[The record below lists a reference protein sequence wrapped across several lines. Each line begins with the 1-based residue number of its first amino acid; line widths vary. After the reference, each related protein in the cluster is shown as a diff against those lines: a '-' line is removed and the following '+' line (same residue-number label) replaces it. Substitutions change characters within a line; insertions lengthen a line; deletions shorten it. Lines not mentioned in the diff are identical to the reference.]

1 MKKRILLVAVLQL
14 FLTLNS
20 CSSDS
25 GEDYTA
31 PEIEGEIKADYIA
44 DVSSAYDFVTDAN
57 DNVFV
62 VGQAT
67 TSQIIQHRL
76 QKIDP
81 SGKITLLKDITSY
94 EFFNRVQLALT
105 NSEEILLIAPFK
117 DESTDK
123 IFRFEKNYSE
133 LNPFY
138 TMKPMSSPSAEK
150 IKLYTICNNKD
161 NSYFV
166 FDAANKNIKRFVP
179 ELNTDVF
186 VAGSEKNEIKDGTG
200 LNAGFGFVSKIISQ
214 NNVLYLIDNL
224 YSGVINTTFVSSN
237 IRKLEFINNA
247 WKVTTLVT
255 TTNEDMPYG
264 DIAFDSK
271 NDLYVLVKE
280 KGIYKLNLKDNA
292 LTLFKEGEF
301 KIGKGDIH
309 LSLNYQGAD
318 MIKIKGNDMYL
329 MFSNWLIKISDFQ
342 SKLNK

>member
-20 CSSDS
+20 CSSDP
-25 GEDYTA
+25 GDYSA

-44 DVSSAYDFVTDAN
+44 DVSSVYDFVTDAN

-67 TSQIIQHRL
+67 NQIIQHRL

-105 NSEEILLIAPFK
+105 DSEEILLIAPFK
-117 DESTDK
+117 DESIDK

-138 TMKPMSSPSAEK
+138 TMKPVSSPSAEK

-161 NSYFV
+161 KTFFV
-166 FDAANKNIKRFVP
+166 FDAVNRNIKRFIP

-214 NNVLYLIDNL
+214 NNVLYLIDDL
-224 YSGVINTTFVSSN
+224 YTGGVNATFVSSN
-237 IRKLEFINNA
+237 IRKLEFINNE
-247 WKVTTLVT
+247 WKVTTLIS
-255 TTNEDMPYG
+255 TTNEDMSYS
-264 DIAFDSK
+264 DMAFDSK
-271 NDLYVLVKE
+271 NNLYVLVKG
-280 KGIYKLNLKDNA
+280 KGIYKLNLQDNA
-292 LTLFKEGEF
+292 LTLFKDGEF

-309 LSLNYQGAD
+309 FTLNYPGVD
-318 MIKIKGNDMYL
+318 MMKIKGNDMYL
-329 MFSNWLIKISDFQ
+329 VFSSWFIKISDFH
-342 SKLNK
+342 SKLSK